1 MIRAQTVLIACYYIG
16 PLSSCLKSRAILMYL
31 KYQDWKLPFKYFIT
45 LEPPQFSESQKN
57 VTSVDG
63 SPQTCPY
70 PVAAAN
76 ILYFILPLS
85 PFSHTPKLLLLL
97 QLRRLWMMVFVCEDL
112 EIRST
117 ETVNSISERSQS
129 ERSGSKRKPGWGIV
143 SLLVS
148 CLTKYERLQNPD
160 DGG

>member
-1 MIRAQTVLIACYYIG
+1 MIRAQTVLIACYSIG
-16 PLSSCLKSRAILMYL
+16 PLSSCWKFRAILMYL

-85 PFSHTPKLLLLL
+85 FFPYPKTSPTFTIAPPLNDGFCM
-97 QLRRLWMMVFVCEDL
+97 RGSR
-112 EIRST
+112 
-117 ETVNSISERSQS
+117 NSVDWNCQFNFGAEPEWEKWEQ
-129 ERSGSKRKPGWGIV
+129 EEAGLGNP
-143 SLLVS
+143 S
-148 CLTKYERLQNPD
+148 CFMFD
-160 DGG
+160 